1 VVVPILIC
9 KVWLEVVVIARARGR
24 SSPCS
29 LKKRLLRPRDSPY
42 LLSRQVRVLTDL
54 RCDQSDSLVAATRA
68 HMELALSLKIG

>member
-29 LKKRLLRPRDSPY
+29 LKKRLLRPRDSIP
-42 LLSRQVRVLTDL
+42 LISSGSWQAWSEISGV
-54 RCDQSDSLVAATRA
+54 SD
-68 HMELALSLKIG
+68 